1 MIAKH
6 FVTELTSRIHLK
18 TKYFIFLGNHFVYWF
33 LRKSGHLLKLLK
45 FNAHGFTDCSTASI
59 C

>member
-1 MIAKH
+1 MYN
-6 FVTELTSRIHLK
+6 VTID
-18 TKYFIFLGNHFVYWF
+18 FHFVYWF
-33 LRKSGHLLKLLK
+33 LRKSDHLLKLLK